1 MSRESS
7 DKKAKAKKLFN
18 DGMKLVDIAKELDI
32 PEGTIR
38 SWKNREK
45 WGEKSLKDSLCNVAK
60 ENKSS
65 ATLQKK
71 KRGGQLGNKNA
82 RGSKGGAAPL
92 RNKNAEKHGAFSKFY
107 WDALD
112 EDEQILIGSMDDI
125 EEAHLIRQL
134 QMFSIRERRFM
145 RNIKRFKEMEG
156 EKYGLSVETVS
167 KTKKLEDL
175 VGIDGESIGSGEFKK
190 LTETTITK
198 TKAVMSSIITLESEL
213 TKLQKA
219 KTKAIEILA
228 KIRLEKQRLKEE
240 SKGNDM
246 ADDWIASVCE
256 KEVESEE

>member
-7 DKKAKAKKLFN
+7 DKKAKAEKLFN

-45 WGEKSLKDSLCNVAK
+45 WGEKSLKDPLCNVAE

-71 KRGGQLGNKNA
+71 KRGGQFGNKNA

-107 WDALD
+107 WDTLD

-145 RNIKRFKEMEG
+145 RNIKRFKEMEE
-156 EKYGLSVETVS
+156 EKHGLSIESVS

-175 VGIDGESIGSGEFKK
+175 VGIDGENIGSGEFKK

-198 TKAVMSSIITLESEL
+198 TKAVMSSIMTLESEL